1 MQTTSDPIRTTRIR
15 RGATTFG
22 LAIGATALLVLAA
35 GPAAAESLS
44 RGGNSAGQQTATTY
58 TGNNNTGRH
67 VTPGD
72 TTGIHQG
79 DPFGYMHRD
88 ANPLRQQ
95 EHQDAL
101 RDFHS
106 QPADTPTG
114 TATNGDGVTTWE
126 PVTRADGPGYT
137 VCPVQASHC

>member
-1 MQTTSDPIRTTRIR
+1 MQTTRTPVRTTRIR
-15 RGATTFG
+15 SGATVFG
-22 LAIGATALLVLAA
+22 LAIGAAALAVLAA

-44 RGGNSAGQQTATTY
+44 RGSNSAGQHTATSN
-58 TGNNNTGRH
+58 TGDHNTGRH

-88 ANPLRQQ
+88 ANPLRQL

-101 RDFHS
+101 RDFHA
-106 QPADTPTG
+106 QPRADPTG
-114 TATNGDGVTTWE
+114 PATNGNGAATWE

>member
-22 LAIGATALLVLAA
+22 LAIGATALMILAA
-35 GPAAAESLS
+35 GPVAAESLS
-44 RGGNSAGQQTATTY
+44 RGGNSAAPQSA
-58 TGNNNTGRH
+58 TGNTGNHNSGRH
-67 VTPGD
+67 ITPGD

-79 DPFGYMHRD
+79 DPFGYLHRD

-101 RDFHS
+101 RDFHN
-106 QPADTPTG
+106 QPRDAPT
-114 TATNGDGVTTWE
+114 AAVTNGNGAATWE
-126 PVTRADGPGYT
+126 PVARDDGPGYT